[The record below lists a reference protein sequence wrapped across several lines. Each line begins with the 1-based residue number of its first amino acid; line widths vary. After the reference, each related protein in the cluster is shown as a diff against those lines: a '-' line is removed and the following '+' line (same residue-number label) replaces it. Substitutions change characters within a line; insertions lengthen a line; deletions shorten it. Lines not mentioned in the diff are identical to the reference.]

1 MFCKQKSVKFVENSI
16 WTFSRDYLLFYLFI
30 YLFIYIFIYLFIYLF
45 IYVSL
50 FPRLRDDCQILK
62 DAESNKTKTYK

>member
-1 MFCKQKSVKFVENSI
+1 MFFC
-16 WTFSRDYLLFYLFI
+16 
-30 YLFIYIFIYLFIYLF
+30 IYLFIYLF
-45 IYVSL
+45 IHVSL

>member
-1 MFCKQKSVKFVENSI
+1 MKFVENSI
-16 WTFSRDYLLFYLFI
+16 WTFSRDYRHL
-30 YLFIYIFIYLFIYLF
+30 YLFIYLF

-50 FPRLRDDCQILK
+50 FPLLRDDCQTLK

>member
-1 MFCKQKSVKFVENSI
+1 MGDVCWKSYLDFLEGVSSFV
-16 WTFSRDYLLFYLFI
+16 FI
-30 YLFIYIFIYLFIYLF
+30 YLVIYLF

>member
-16 WTFSRDYLLFYLFI
+16 WTFSRDYLLL
-30 YLFIYIFIYLFIYLF
+30 YLFIYLF